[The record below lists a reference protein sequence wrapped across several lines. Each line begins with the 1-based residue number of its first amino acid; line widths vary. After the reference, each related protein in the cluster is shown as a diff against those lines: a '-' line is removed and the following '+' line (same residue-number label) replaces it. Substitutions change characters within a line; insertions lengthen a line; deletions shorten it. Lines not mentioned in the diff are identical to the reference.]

1 MPYIGKPLPEKI
13 SMALDEQQKLL
24 NSVLA
29 VKSLDFMEGK
39 RSKIW
44 QFFSKETENKAK
56 CDICQCSYSIKGG
69 STTNLKKHLMTKH
82 RPSYDSV
89 FSLKPSTCISNQPS
103 QQPVNL
109 PECSQFQASSNEPKR
124 KKEAQ
129 QTDIALF
136 TRKPLSRLLKRER
149 CIFAGASVMKTFV
162 TVIKRE
168 EEISHCAVYKELLA
182 NDV

>member
-24 NSVLA
+24 NS
-29 VKSLDFMEGK
+29 G
-39 RSKIW
+39 
-44 QFFSKETENKAK
+44 
-56 CDICQCSYSIKGG
+56 
-69 STTNLKKHLMTKH
+69 
-82 RPSYDSV
+82 
-89 FSLKPSTCISNQPS
+89 
-103 QQPVNL
+103 
-109 PECSQFQASSNEPKR
+109 
-124 KKEAQ
+124 
-129 QTDIALF
+129 
-136 TRKPLSRLLKRER
+136 RLLKRER

>member
-39 RSKIW
+39 R
-44 QFFSKETENKAK
+44 
-56 CDICQCSYSIKGG
+56 
-69 STTNLKKHLMTKH
+69 
-82 RPSYDSV
+82 
-89 FSLKPSTCISNQPS
+89 
-103 QQPVNL
+103 
-109 PECSQFQASSNEPKR
+109 
-124 KKEAQ
+124 
-129 QTDIALF
+129 
-136 TRKPLSRLLKRER
+136 SRLLKRER